1 MKAALLPERGVV
13 KIAGDDARKFLNGL
27 ITSDAAKIDPRHAAF
42 AALLTPQ
49 GKIIADFI
57 VAQAESAEG
66 GGFFLDCPRALA
78 PTLVARFNFYKLRA
92 KVIIE
97 DLSDVLG
104 VMAIWDGTGRCEYGL
119 CYADPRLAELG
130 WRCMLSPHRVSEAA
144 AGIGAELADAAAYE
158 AHRIALAIPRGGLD
172 FSYGDAFPHET
183 DMDQL
188 GGIDF
193 AKGCFVGQEV
203 VSRMEHRGIAR
214 TRVIAVRFE
223 GFAPEPGAPVSAGQK
238 SIGTLGSTAH
248 GRGLA
253 MLRLDRLGE
262 ALAAGDAVTA
272 GGVELQAVRP
282 AWARFSFPG
291 EPQPQV

>member
-27 ITSDAAKIDPRHAAF
+27 ITSDAGKIDPRHAAF

-49 GKIIADFI
+49 GKIVADFI
-57 VAQAESAEG
+57 VAEAEPADG
-66 GGFFLDCPRALA
+66 GGFFLDAPRALA
-78 PTLVARFNFYKLRA
+78 PTLVERFNFYKLRA
-92 KVIIE
+92 KVVIE
-97 DLSDVLG
+97 DLSQVLG
-104 VMAIWDGTGRCEYGL
+104 VMAAWDGAANIKYGL
-119 CYADPRLAELG
+119 CYADPRLPELG
-130 WRCMLSPHRVSEAA
+130 WRCMLVPHQANEAA
-144 AGIGAELADAAAYE
+144 ATIGAELVDAVAYE
-158 AHRIALAIPRGGLD
+158 AHRIALAVPRGGLD
-172 FSYGDAFPHET
+172 FIYGDAFPHES

-203 VSRMEHRGIAR
+203 VSRIEHRGTAR
-214 TRVIAVRFE
+214 TRVIGVRFE
-223 GFAPEPGAPVSAGQK
+223 GFAPEPGAQVSAGQK
-238 SIGTLGSTAH
+238 SIGTLGSTAN

-262 ALAAGDAVTA
+262 AITAGDPVTT
-272 GGVELQAVRP
+272 GGVELQPFKP

-291 EPQPQV
+291 EPQI